1 MTLYTFTIFDVHQT
15 DFTLLVREKFCL
27 MSIIYCF
34 VLFQFPLIFLF
45 CFVFYFH
52 YRGGDEQKVRFLY

>member
-34 VLFQFPLIFLF
+34 VSVSFNFSVLF
-45 CFVFYFH
+45 CLLFS
-52 YRGGDEQKVRFLY
+52 L